1 MNPRRSS
8 QQPSDWGAEA
18 DRLETPLALFREF
31 VRHWSGQHHMG
42 YEETSMST
50 SIEYADHHLER
61 LLPLTPRNAPWYR
74 SFIHNVRDAI
84 HAPQLSLLDVS
95 SRPVEVKSIWGLY
108 PRQKRSWA
116 FSLALQSVIVAVL
129 FAAVSSPTVRHAAR
143 EVFLLQVPIDIST
156 HKPTV
161 QGGGGGGDRST
172 QPASQGKLAKPA
184 LKQFTPPTAVVRN
197 PDAKLT
203 IDPSILVP
211 PDLPLPQVAS
221 NIYGDPFGKLLTP
234 SNGPGSGAGIGT
246 GTNGGVGPGNG
257 PGVGPGSDG
266 GIGGG
271 VFHAGAGVSAPALLY
286 KVEPEYSE
294 EARKAKY
301 QGVVVL
307 TVIVDTAGRV
317 TNPRVVRSLGLGLDE
332 KAIEAV
338 KKWKFRPGYKD
349 GRPVLVSAEIEVSFR
364 LL

>member
-1 MNPRRSS
+1 MKPRRLS
-8 QQPSDWGAEA
+8 QPSSDCRMEAE
-18 DRLETPLALFREF
+18 RLEAPLALFREF
-31 VRHWSGQHHMG
+31 VRHWSGQCIE
-42 YEETSMST
+42 YEENPMTT
-50 SIEYADHHLER
+50 SINYADHYLER
-61 LLPLTPRNAPWYR
+61 LLLHASLDTPWYR
-74 SFIHNVRDAI
+74 GFIRNLRDAV
-84 HAPQLSLLDVS
+84 HAPHLPLLEVS
-95 SRPVEVKSIWGLY
+95 SRPIAVKSIWGLY

-116 FSLALQSVIVAVL
+116 FSLALQSLAVAML

-143 EVFLLQVPIDIST
+143 EVFMLQVPVDIST
-156 HKPTV
+156 YKPTV

-172 QPASQGKLAKPA
+172 QQASQGKLPKPA

-203 IDPSILVP
+203 IDPSILIP
-211 PDLPLPQVAS
+211 PDVPLPQIAS
-221 NIYGDPFGKLLTP
+221 TNYGDPFSKLVAP
-234 SNGPGSGAGIGT
+234 SNGPGSSAGIGS
-246 GTNGGVGPGNG
+246 GANGGVGPGNG
-257 PGVGPGSDG
+257 PGVGPGSEG
-266 GIGGG
+266 GINGA

-307 TVIVDTAGRV
+307 TVVVDAAGHV

-332 KAIEAV
+332 KAMEAV
-338 KKWKFRPGYKD
+338 QKWKFRPGYKD
-349 GRPVLVSAEIEVSFR
+349 GRSVPVSAEIEVSFR